1 MNVPTLAVMSRR
13 RLIARGAACLLLMTS
28 LAACS
33 PDDDGARSG
42 STASTPTTT
51 SPSPAPRPTAP
62 TLEAT
67 ADQADL
73 AGPAGLAEVV
83 RTAGTLVRSGEV
95 TLTVAALSA
104 PVSTDAQE
112 DGSVVLTIP
121 VAVSPR
127 SGTGRGTAS
136 RRVVAV
142 LAAPSGM
149 RFEVKSDQSAT
160 LLGSGGTVIGALSAV
175 AVVDGAGAR
184 VGAGLAAREIDAALL
199 DVLVDAG
206 SAGSAILTFGATP
219 LVSADWGEREGGRS
233 LAVVPAPWVRTGS
246 LAAQDAL
253 WSALVAAQADA
264 DSTTMRDQLICHALG
279 APVKDSWNLEPWR
292 PEVDSFTLLAT
303 GCNPEP

>member
-1 MNVPTLAVMSRR
+1 MTAFALAVMSEPRP
-13 RLIARGAACLLLMTS
+13 IARGAACLLLMTS

-33 PDDDGARSG
+33 SDDGGARSR

-51 SPSPAPRPTAP
+51 SSWPAPTPTAP

-67 ADQADL
+67 ADPADL
-73 AGPAGLAEVV
+73 ADLAEVA
-83 RTAGTLVRSGEV
+83 RTAGTPVRSGEV
-95 TLTVAALSA
+95 SLAVAAASA
-104 PVSTDAQE
+104 PVTTEAQE

-121 VAVSPR
+121 VAVPPR
-127 SGTGRGTAS
+127 SGTGTAS

-149 RFEVKSDQSAT
+149 RFEVKPDRSAT
-160 LLGSGGTVIGALSAV
+160 LLGSGGTVLGALSAV
-175 AVVDGAGAR
+175 AVVADTGAR
-184 VGAGLAAREIDAALL
+184 GGADLAAREIDATLL

-206 SAGSAILTFGATP
+206 PAGGAILTFGATP

-233 LAVVPAPWVRTGS
+233 LAVVPASWVRAGG

-279 APVKDSWNLEPWR
+279 APDKVSWNLEPWR